1 MSMTELAR
9 LSALEIA
16 QLIRRRQ
23 LSPAEATAYFLRRI
37 ERRNPELGSFV
48 YVDAEAALADAQ
60 AKTEQLTTLAPEDL
74 PPFFG
79 VPTAVK
85 DLNRVAGMP
94 TGYGVAALYAQPQP
108 APADDGI
115 VARLREAGFILLGKT
130 ATSELGSFPYTETP
144 GLPPAR
150 NPWNVDYT
158 PGGSSGGASSA
169 VAAGLIP
176 AAHGSDGGGSLRG
189 PAACC
194 GLVGLKPSRG
204 RVSNAPVGDY
214 QSGIASGGALTQ
226 TVADS
231 AALLDVLAGYTTG
244 DPYWLPD
251 PEIPFLASL
260 ERPLPRLK
268 IAFTTQMR
276 PFPPADEV
284 SQRGV
289 REAVAHLEALG
300 HSVEEACFNAEGLA
314 EPFKTIWQ
322 AGVGAAGIPLEYLS
336 PVNRWLGETSGTAG
350 EYLRA
355 TQSMQLISRQI
366 VAFFADFDLLV
377 LPVYNHR
384 PPRIGAWAEL
394 TPEETV
400 AKIIQWVAPCPPFNA
415 SGLPA
420 LSLPMGWEED
430 GLPYSVQLAG
440 RPAGEA
446 TLLALARRLEERVQ
460 FSRPLI

>member
-1 MSMTELAR
+1 MAMTELAR

-23 LSPAEATAYFLRRI
+23 LSPTEVTVYFLQRI

-60 AKTEQLTTLAPEDL
+60 AKTEQLMTLAPEAL

-79 VPTAVK
+79 VPTAIK

-150 NPWNVDYT
+150 NPWNLDYT

-176 AAHGSDGGGSLRG
+176 VAHGSDGGGSLRG
-189 PAACC
+189 PASCC

-204 RVSNAPVGDY
+204 RISNAPVGDY

-244 DPYWLPD
+244 DPYWLPA
-251 PEIPFLASL
+251 PEISFLESL
-260 ERPLPRLK
+260 ERPLPRIK

-284 SQRGV
+284 SQRG
-289 REAVAHLEALG
+289 
-300 HSVEEACFNAEGLA
+300 
-314 EPFKTIWQ
+314 
-322 AGVGAAGIPLEYLS
+322 
-336 PVNRWLGETSGTAG
+336 
-350 EYLRA
+350 
-355 TQSMQLISRQI
+355 
-366 VAFFADFDLLV
+366 
-377 LPVYNHR
+377 
-384 PPRIGAWAEL
+384 
-394 TPEETV
+394 
-400 AKIIQWVAPCPPFNA
+400 
-415 SGLPA
+415 
-420 LSLPMGWEED
+420 
-430 GLPYSVQLAG
+430 
-440 RPAGEA
+440 
-446 TLLALARRLEERVQ
+446 
-460 FSRPLI
+460 